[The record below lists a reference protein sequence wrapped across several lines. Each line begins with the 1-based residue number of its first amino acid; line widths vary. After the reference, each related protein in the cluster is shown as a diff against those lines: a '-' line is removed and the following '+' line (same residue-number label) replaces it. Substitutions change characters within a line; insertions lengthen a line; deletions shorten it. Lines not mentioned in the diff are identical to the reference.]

1 MVDQLSTDYLECWRN
16 DLRLY
21 TKPLPTREKLIELLD
36 SHIYTNRRLEK
47 LQEKH
52 YSPKYATPEP
62 EPEKPKQPEAVKLF
76 DDLVRGRITVP
87 EVATGLL
94 SMLLPR

>member
-1 MVDQLSTDYLECWRN
+1 MSTEYLKKMRN
-16 DLRLY
+16 SAMMY
-21 TKPLPTREKLIELLD
+21 QPTREKMIELLD
-36 SHIYTNRRLEK
+36 SHIYTNNMLERLE
-47 LQEKH
+47 QQH
-52 YSPKYATPEP
+52 YFPRPDTEP
-62 EPEKPKQPEAVKLF
+62 EPEKPKSPLDEAGKLF